1 MLSIRSSVWRVVAK
15 IAYLRGMGKYGHR
28 SRVEPVRQLP
38 GLLRWAGMWVAV
50 KDGEVI
56 AAAHNS
62 RELVPMVKSKG
73 EGARGAVAQYVP
85 QPSDEI
91 VIGVG

>member
-1 MLSIRSSVWRVVAK
+1 MLFIRRSLWRVVAK
-15 IAYLRGMGKYGHR
+15 IAYRHGMGKHGR
-28 SRVEPVRQLP
+28 LGRVEPVRQLP
-38 GLLRWAGMWVAV
+38 GLQRWAGMWVAV

-73 EGARGAVAQYVP
+73 EVARGAVAQYVP
-85 QPSDEI
+85 QPSDDI